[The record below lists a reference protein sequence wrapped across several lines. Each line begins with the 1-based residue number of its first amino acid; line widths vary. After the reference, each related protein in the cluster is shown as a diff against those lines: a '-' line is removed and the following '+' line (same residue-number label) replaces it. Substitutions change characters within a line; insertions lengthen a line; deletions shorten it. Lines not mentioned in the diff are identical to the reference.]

1 MEKLGRKWQLF
12 FAKRGES
19 IEIGL
24 EYSQGVSPVHLNLRW
39 AKILNVKKKHKS
51 LLQLSYM
58 YNANAMFGFQE
69 TLSYKWSS
77 SFLVI
82 PTNFKPPIPKELWIM
97 HALNC
102 KMFGVRNEYE
112 YDNNIKKVL
121 ALNWLLNKK
130 KIFPKS
136 STLHIPWVFAFSSV
150 EFY

>member
-1 MEKLGRKWQLF
+1 M
-12 FAKRGES
+12 
-19 IEIGL
+19 
-24 EYSQGVSPVHLNLRW
+24 
-39 AKILNVKKKHKS
+39 
-51 LLQLSYM
+51 QLSYM

-69 TLSYKWSS
+69 NLSYKWSS

-121 ALNWLLNKK
+121 ALNWLLNLMKK
-130 KIFPKS
+130 NFPKS

-150 EFY
+150 EFYEIYKRNFEITGNIHV

>member
-1 MEKLGRKWQLF
+1 
-12 FAKRGES
+12 
-19 IEIGL
+19 
-24 EYSQGVSPVHLNLRW
+24 
-39 AKILNVKKKHKS
+39 
-51 LLQLSYM
+51 M

-121 ALNWLLNKK
+121 ALNWLLN
-130 KIFPKS
+130 
-136 STLHIPWVFAFSSV
+136 
-150 EFY
+150 